1 MHHEIEFVEGQ
12 VPNALVT
19 VSGEMT
25 VEGNKAWLA
34 ELVGD
39 PRWRPG
45 MKTLVD
51 MTAVV
56 PVSFVGADVR
66 AVAETTVSQDESW
79 GAGCSA
85 VIVSNEVLYGLLR
98 VWQAVTVDMEWKT
111 DIFSTREEALA
122 WLENPT

>member
-1 MHHEIEFVEGQ
+1 MHHEIVFVEGQ
-12 VPNALVT
+12 IPDALVT
-19 VSGEMT
+19 VSGQMT
-25 VEGNKAWLA
+25 VEGSEKWLA

-51 MTAVV
+51 MTDLL
-56 PVSFVGADVR
+56 PINFDGSGVR
-66 AVAETTVSQDESW
+66 AVADTTVNQSESW

-111 DIFSTREEALA
+111 DIFYTREEALA